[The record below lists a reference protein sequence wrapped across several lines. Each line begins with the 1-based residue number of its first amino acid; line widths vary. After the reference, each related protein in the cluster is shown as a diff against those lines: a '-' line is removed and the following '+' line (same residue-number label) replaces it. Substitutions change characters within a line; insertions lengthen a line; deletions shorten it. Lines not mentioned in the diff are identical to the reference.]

1 MNLISIATMPFKSY
15 KLMIQGDKPGSQVG
29 DEVIIAFSAHNF
41 AHVAPLADIEGT
53 CADSHIATDWTQP
66 SNSLKILLRG
76 VVVETPAPPASYQ
89 PQYQQ

>member
-1 MNLISIATMPFKSY
+1 MIEEAEKDTLSSSVDRISFGQRMNLISIATMPFKSY

-41 AHVAPLADIEGT
+41 AHVVAPLADIEGT

-66 SNSLKILLRG
+66 SNSL
-76 VVVETPAPPASYQ
+76 
-89 PQYQQ
+89 